1 MTVPMPCDPRY
12 LLNGR
17 LAHGARADLCVQ
29 VEQGV
34 QVAGPAVQQLVGE
47 VGISADDR
55 PLQLQKP
62 ARREKLRFLLSNIL
76 SWNCG

>member
-1 MTVPMPCDPRY
+1 MTVPTPRDPRY

-17 LAHGARADLCVQ
+17 LAHGARADLRVQ
-29 VEQGV
+29 VEQRV
-34 QVAGPAVQQLVGE
+34 QVARPAVQQLVGE

-62 ARREKLRFLLSNIL
+62 ARQEQRRFSVSSIL
-76 SWNCG
+76 S